1 MNSVVQIQGERIDS
15 TDIKKAQR
23 IVRDMFHLSHKY
35 NLNGVHDMIGK
46 LDLDTFVDRN
56 IDSWSEQ
63 ITEVPLNR
71 LKTTLSAN

>member
-1 MNSVVQIQGERIDS
+1 MNIEATSIDS
-15 TDIKKAQR
+15 KDVRTAQR

-46 LDLDTFVDRN
+46 LDLEPFVDRN

>member
-1 MNSVVQIQGERIDS
+1 MNIEATYIDS
-15 TDIKKAQR
+15 KDVRTAQR

-46 LDLDTFVDRN
+46 LDLEPFVDRN

-71 LKTTLSAN
+71 IKTTLSAN

>member
-1 MNSVVQIQGERIDS
+1 
-15 TDIKKAQR
+15 AQR
-23 IVRDMFHLSHKY
+23 IVRDMFRLSHKY

-46 LDLDTFVDRN
+46 LDLEPFVDRN

-63 ITEVPLNR
+63 ISEVPLNR